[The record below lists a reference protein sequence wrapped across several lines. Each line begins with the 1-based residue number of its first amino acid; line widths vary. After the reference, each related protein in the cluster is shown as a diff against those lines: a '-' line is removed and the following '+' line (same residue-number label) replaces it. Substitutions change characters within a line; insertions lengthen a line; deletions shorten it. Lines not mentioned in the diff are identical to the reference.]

1 MEYVELGRTDI
12 EVSRLG
18 FGGAPVGLNN
28 YLELFSPTDDD
39 VRQQLIAAVI
49 RAVELGVTYFDTA
62 PAYGKGVGE
71 EIFGEALDQVEQ
83 SVFVAT
89 KVLPNE
95 TNLRGSLE
103 GSLKRLR
110 RDKLELLQVH
120 GNSFDSQTADALLAP
135 GGLVEQM
142 QPLKAEGLIDLIG
155 FTSED
160 NNAAVYRFIEAGVFD
175 AMQINFNL
183 LFQHPVDWTHPFGSL
198 VDARERGL
206 GTITMRAMAAGVF
219 QKWMKRVDPQNDFDY
234 APALL
239 QYAFSNPL
247 ADVVLVG
254 MRSSQ
259 MVEKNVR
266 ICEDKDGR
274 IDLAAL
280 HTKFF

>member
-1 MEYVELGRTDI
+1 MEYVPLGKTGI

-39 VRQQLIAAVI
+39 IHQQRIAAVI
-49 RAVELGVTYFDTA
+49 RAVELGVNYFDTA

-71 EIFGEALDQVEQ
+71 QIFGEALDQAGKP
-83 SVFVAT
+83 VFIAT
-89 KVLPNE
+89 KVLPHE
-95 TNLRGSLE
+95 TDLRGSLE

-110 RDKLELLQVH
+110 RDSLDLLQVH
-120 GNSFDSQTADALLAP
+120 GNSFDQQTADALLAP

-142 QPLKAEGLIDLIG
+142 QQLKAEGLIRLIG

-160 NNAAVYRFIEAGVFD
+160 NNAAIYRFIEAGVFD

-206 GTITMRAMAAGVF
+206 GTITMRAMTAGVF
-219 QKWMKRVDPQNDFDY
+219 QKWIELVDPQNSFDY

-239 QYAFSNPL
+239 QYALSNPL

-254 MRSSQ
+254 MRSPQ
-259 MVEKNVR
+259 MVEENVR
-266 ICEDKDGR
+266 ICEDSAGR